1 MRRSV
6 FFSLIA
12 EIGASL
18 SMFLTFRLA
27 SEFWGVS
34 GFAEWIMARRLMAVI
49 VPVITMGMDVG
60 LTRAIA
66 SSRENLAQPYLL
78 AACLVVGVMAAVT
91 AVATV
96 PFAQEISQIVFGNTT
111 HADLVVP
118 VFIMSAAYA
127 FYVLL
132 YGLLRGRFQIMEANL
147 AHICAYGVLPLL
159 AIFIFHTSPSQSI
172 AAIGAAAAIATGFFL
187 IKTLSVRQIGI
198 RMLREATHQLVAYGG
213 SRMVAAIM
221 LMSLALL
228 PASIAAYRAGIEAG
242 GFVALALSVIGLA
255 GSASAPIQL
264 ILLPMASAMWANGRL
279 IELKAAFGRLELVIV
294 CLGVAA
300 VVVVPLI
307 APVISALVVGQRDP
321 QLELALGF
329 AGPAVGPFMYFV
341 CGRQIIDA
349 CTVKGM
355 NTRNLFFGALGFFIA
370 LVMLTAAGVG
380 DVAAVMLSYSC
391 AMLVIAV
398 ATGRTIRNLF
408 SNPSVDTDEYF
419 PK

>member
-27 SEFWGVS
+27 SEFWGVA

-66 SSRENLAQPYLL
+66 SSRESLAQPYLL

-91 AVATV
+91 AVAAV
-96 PFAQEISQIVFGNTT
+96 PFAQEMSQIFFGNTK

-132 YGLLRGRFQIMEANL
+132 YGFLRGKLQIMEANL
-147 AHICAYGVLPLL
+147 AHVCAYGVLPLL
-159 AIFIFHTSPSQSI
+159 AIFLFHRSPSQSI
-172 AAIGAAAAIATGFFL
+172 AAIGAAAAIMTGFVLF
-187 IKTLSVRQIGI
+187 KSLSIQLVSIS
-198 RMLREATHQLVAYGG
+198 MLRDTTRHLVAYGG
-213 SRMVAAIM
+213 SRMVAAIL

-228 PASIAAYRAGIEAG
+228 PASIAAYRAGIEVG
-242 GFVALALSVIGLA
+242 GFVALSLSVIGLA

-264 ILLPMASAMWANGRL
+264 ILLPMASAMWANGRR

-300 VVVVPLI
+300 LVVVPLI
-307 APVISALVVGQRDP
+307 APVISALVVGQRNP
-321 QLELALGF
+321 QLEQALGY
-329 AGPAVGPFMYFV
+329 AGLAVGPFMYFV
-341 CGRQIIDA
+341 CGRQVIDA

-370 LVMLTAAGVG
+370 LVILMAAGVN
-380 DVAAVMLSYSC
+380 DVAAVMLSYSF

-398 ATGRTIRNLF
+398 ATGRTIRSLF
-408 SNPSVDTDEYF
+408 KNPSVDTDVCV
-419 PK
+419 